1 MSGRQERTESCVSE
15 ADFSPLEEVRNLP
28 EMEYSASGETPETLN
43 LEKEK
48 DESEDGNEVFNQD
61 QEKTIEPQEKRTER
75 KRTTSGGRSIRFP
88 CGVCGLGVGVGGV
101 VCGACCL
108 WIHNGKTKKCAGLEG
123 KDEANSDTFRC
134 PKCIESDQKVNAHL
148 RKQTLDQYNIMAKS
162 SKKRTIQDSSPKKD
176 EMGNMSKNKKQ
187 KVDNEYVSNLL
198 D

>member
-1 MSGRQERTESCVSE
+1 MGG
-15 ADFSPLEEVRNLP
+15 D
-28 EMEYSASGETPETLN
+28 
-43 LEKEK
+43 
-48 DESEDGNEVFNQD
+48 EVFNQ
-61 QEKTIEPQEKRTER
+61 EKEKNNRITRKKNRKEKNNIRRKKYKVPLWSVRTW
-75 KRTTSGGRSIRFP
+75 SRSWR
-88 CGVCGLGVGVGGV
+88 V

-176 EMGNMSKNKKQ
+176 EIGNMSKNKKQ
-187 KVDNEYVSNLL
+187 KVDNEYEYVS
-198 D
+198 